1 MPGLALITEEFI
13 DRVGFVTILID
24 FENDRDAAIQIT
36 DSVDA
41 QFMTID
47 ANGSVLESFGKH
59 FTTGYVPEIILIDG
73 EGNIVESIVG
83 GSSDVY
89 RTAIENALN
98 R

>member
-41 QFMTID
+41 KFITID
-47 ANGSVLESFGKH
+47 ANESVLKSFGNH
-59 FTTGYVPEIILIDG
+59 FSTGYIPETILVDKDGIII
-73 EGNIVESIVG
+73 ESIVG